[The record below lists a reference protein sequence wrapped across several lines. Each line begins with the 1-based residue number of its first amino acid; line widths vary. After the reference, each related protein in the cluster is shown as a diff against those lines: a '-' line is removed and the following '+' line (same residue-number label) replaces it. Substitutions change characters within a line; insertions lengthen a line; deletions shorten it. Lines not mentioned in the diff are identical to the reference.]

1 MQKNTKWYDLKKA
14 TDGYRIFFSFSIRIQ
29 AIFLLIFSLI
39 MIYFEIFE
47 NDRKLNIIGSII
59 FGLIFLLAF
68 IYSFLVDSFLL
79 ELTKSQIIRKKGI
92 FPFVISKKIDFKEI
106 NSISSDIIQKA
117 NKRYSS
123 IEKENIPSGYYSGKT
138 KEYSIS
144 IGLNNG
150 KIYRISFGKGNEEL
164 FNKFLEELKKIL

>member
-1 MQKNTKWYDLKKA
+1 
-14 TDGYRIFFSFSIRIQ
+14 
-29 AIFLLIFSLI
+29 

-164 FNKFLEELKKIL
+164 FNKFLEELKKFL